1 MSTRNKKKINVER
14 VGNSGHPITTNPT
27 PVRHVMFQDKI
38 PYATF
43 NNGTIV
49 QSTVNKDG
57 VNEQILRKS
66 NLNPAYKLEVK
77 YDGIST
83 PDTLGL
89 YRANHPSDFWAYD
102 RLKPGTKEYE
112 EAVEKFDLYGIPL
125 ATYGEAS
132 DNLEEVERQVDGL
145 QEGGEIPSNDQQQ
158 LFIAII
164 TDMAK
169 TLGVE
174 PSQEFAE
181 AVMTAF
187 ENQDDSQGLLTL
199 FTKTKNK
206 FMNETGLFREGGKMI
221 AFVEK
226 FKCGG
231 KSPKKKTSKKQEGGE
246 VELTRRQAKD
256 LSKLNKGYD
265 SENFRTAYQNA
276 KNALANNADLSGR
289 ERRMAARRMVSGIND
304 VAPATPTLGPAPQ
317 AQLNVPTPTLAQ
329 PQQIFEREQPI
340 IKESPRSLDDLT
352 FSQAFATSRKAGEKT
367 FMWKGKKYTTELA
380 PAPTPASVEPKVEE
394 KEASTPAS
402 VPTSEL
408 ASSSAP
414 DRPGQTYYPFW
425 NGNNGIY
432 LEYYNNFGDTGV
444 KHDAKKADPGRRSF
458 LQQLWD
464 PHPEPLP
471 THDRKAAASEMV
483 DDFLIK
489 YSPRAKARQ

>member
-1 MSTRNKKKINVER
+1 MSTKKDNKKINVER

-27 PVRHVMFQDKI
+27 PVRDVTFQDRI
-38 PYATF
+38 PYTTF
-43 NNGTIV
+43 SNGTVV
-49 QSTVNKDG
+49 QSTVDKNG
-57 VNEQILRKS
+57 VNKQILRKS
-66 NLNPAYKLEVK
+66 NLNPAYRLEVK
-77 YDGIST
+77 YNGVST

-89 YRANHPSDFWAYD
+89 YRANHPNDFWAYD
-102 RLKPGTKEYE
+102 KLKPGTKEYE

-125 ATYGEAS
+125 ATYGEAY

-231 KSPKKKTSKKQEGGE
+231 KSSKKKTSKKQEGGE

-256 LSKLNKGYD
+256 LSKLNKGYN

-276 KNALANNADLSGR
+276 KNALANNTDLTGR

-304 VAPATPTLGPAPQ
+304 VAPTTPTLGPAPQ
-317 AQLNVPTPTLAQ
+317 AQLNVPAPTLAQ
-329 PQQIFEREQPI
+329 PQQLFQPKIFEPEQPVI
-340 IKESPRSLDDLT
+340 EESPKSLDDLT

-380 PAPTPASVEPKVEE
+380 PAPAPAKPKVEE
-394 KEASTPAS
+394 KEAS
-402 VPTSEL
+402 EL
-408 ASSSAP
+408 APSSVP
-414 DRPGQTYYPFW
+414 DRPGPMFYPFW

-432 LEYYNNFGDTGV
+432 LEYYNNFDDTGV
-444 KHDAKKADPGRRSF
+444 KHDAKKADPDRRSF

>member
-1 MSTRNKKKINVER
+1 MGTRNKKKINVER

-27 PVRHVMFQDKI
+27 PVREVTFQDRI
-38 PYATF
+38 PYTTF
-43 NNGTIV
+43 SNGTVV
-49 QSTVNKDG
+49 QSTVNRDG
-57 VNEQILRKS
+57 VNKQILRKS
-66 NLNPAYKLEVK
+66 NLNPAYRLEVR
-77 YDGIST
+77 YNGVST

-89 YRANHPSDFWAYD
+89 YRANHPNDFWAYD
-102 RLKPGTKEYE
+102 KLKPGTKEYE

-125 ATYGEAS
+125 ATYGEAY

-256 LSKLNKGYD
+256 LSKLNKGFD
-265 SENFRTAYQNA
+265 NGDFRLAYQNA
-276 KNALANNADLSGR
+276 KNALANNTDLTGR

-304 VAPATPTLGPAPQ
+304 VAPTTPTLGPASQ
-317 AQLNVPTPTLAQ
+317 AQLNVPAPTLAQ
-329 PQQIFEREQPI
+329 PQQLFQPRIFEPQVEPEPPVVEETP
-340 IKESPRSLDDLT
+340 KSLDDLT
-352 FSQAFATSRKAGEKT
+352 FGQAFATSRKAGEKT
-367 FMWKGKKYTTELA
+367 FMWRGKKYSTMTKEDPEYGKSPSPLGWA
-380 PAPTPASVEPKVEE
+380 LSQDNDKRERDRMTYVPNGGPMNSYQNYMDSMQPYEAGWSVRTK
-394 KEASTPAS
+394 
-402 VPTSEL
+402 
-408 ASSSAP
+408 
-414 DRPGQTYYPFW
+414 
-425 NGNNGIY
+425 
-432 LEYYNNFGDTGV
+432 
-444 KHDAKKADPGRRSF
+444 
-458 LQQLWD
+458 
-464 PHPEPLP
+464 
-471 THDRKAAASEMV
+471 
-483 DDFLIK
+483 
-489 YSPRAKARQ
+489 